1 MSENRIMSIVLK
13 RDTSS
18 DKVSDPVVLVST
30 LESPM
35 LITKLWG
42 ERNNRLQQGGAG
54 APGA

>member
-1 MSENRIMSIVLK
+1 MSENRIMSVVLK

-18 DKVSDPVVLVST
+18 DTVSDPVVLVST